1 MTHPATFYIRS
12 LFVLEDDL
20 SDKAINA
27 KLGLLG
33 LASIN
38 AVELQ
43 KIRTIIPPPPE
54 DFRPW
59 SKTHRISVKY
69 LRDLRIYSIV
79 HPDEAH
85 VEMREEILNRPRLRE
100 DVERLIL
107 GNVKPQEASYRLQKL
122 KKKVSDIAIAEY
134 KHYFW
139 NPDIMSFQD
148 WSDYFEKDDSRRTKS
163 RTEDLKAVLTVGPE
177 LAMYRTGI
185 TKELDNKKILMEV
198 QQELYYTFQE
208 TRALPVS
215 IKKVEMLSNLACG
228 LARIDERI
236 SSGDTAI
243 QQVLKSFEKFKVR
256 QDAGQVD
263 SLFGLAPTGSISQK
277 SRTEIIATNREEK
290 S

>member
-1 MTHPATFYIRS
+1 MAHPATFYIRS
-12 LFVLEDDL
+12 LLVLEDDL

-33 LASIN
+33 LASITP
-38 AVELQ
+38 VELQ
-43 KIRTIIPPPPE
+43 KIRIQVPQPPE

-59 SKTHRISVKY
+59 SKTHRPSTKY

-79 HPDEAH
+79 HQDEAH
-85 VEMREEILNRPRLRE
+85 IEMKTEILARPRYRE
-100 DVERLIL
+100 DVERLVL
-107 GNVKPQEASYRLQKL
+107 GNVRPQEASYRLQKL
-122 KKKVSDIAIAEY
+122 GKKISDIAIAEY
-134 KHYFW
+134 RHYFW

-185 TKELDNKKILMEV
+185 IKELDNKKILMEV

-215 IKKVEMLSNLACG
+215 IKKVEMLSNLARG

-236 SSGDTAI
+236 ASGDTAI
-243 QQVLKSFEKFKVR
+243 QQVLKSFEKFRVR
-256 QDAGQVD
+256 QDADQVT

-277 SRTEIIATNREEK
+277 SRGEIVSTNREEK
-290 S
+290 